1 MTRLVSV
8 KCKILVN
15 FPRLE
20 FLATEHKLRG
30 IKNNLFTPSI
40 KRRLREFHVEVVS
53 GRRRNVTKNVL
64 HVQSFESCCFAYQTC
79 CFFH

>member
-8 KCKILVN
+8 KYKTSVN
-15 FPRLE
+15 FPALE

-30 IKNNLFTPSI
+30 IKNNLFTTSI
-40 KRRLREFHVEVVS
+40 KRRLREFHVS